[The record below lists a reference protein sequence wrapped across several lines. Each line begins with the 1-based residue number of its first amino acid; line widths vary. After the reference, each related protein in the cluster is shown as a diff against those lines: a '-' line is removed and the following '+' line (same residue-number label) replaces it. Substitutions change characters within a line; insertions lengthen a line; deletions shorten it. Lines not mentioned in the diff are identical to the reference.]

1 MVAQSDLDPMMTPT
15 SGPVGVLIGETSRKE
30 KTEIIPIIH
39 AHSKYIRTLRK
50 GGRDKKGEDRMAFP

>member
-1 MVAQSDLDPMMTPT
+1 MVAQSDFDPMMTPT

-39 AHSKYIRTLRK
+39 AHSKYIRTTCH
-50 GGRDKKGEDRMAFP
+50 